1 VITNPGGDQDDR
13 DAIVGG
19 VRVRI
24 IF

>member
-24 IF
+24 SF